1 MRILFDSFPEIA
13 QSFFIAKKLAFLL
26 KIGKISGMRKM
37 FFIFGAL
44 ALVSGSFVSA
54 QSEPVSAIKPELQPV
69 ISVDSFI
76 PAGEKVLFD
85 ATKSGLLAP
94 STGVPVYSW
103 DFGDGSR
110 MKWGGQV
117 GYEFQDPGRYTVKL
131 QLRQGQNREQ
141 VERMVTIFTRKAI
154 LISDPDFDA
163 SGLIERAGKYGIWLE
178 VIPFS
183 RSVSGVAADEQFVK
197 QLQRKESF
205 VQDADSIIFYTEN
218 SGAVQGFAQWWQ
230 SFPEEERFNPTEKFW
245 VQVSDGS
252 LSQLRKL
259 TQPGFGILQPE
270 KMLLTRPESLDVI
283 FGSDFDTV
291 ADELRARGL
300 EYEILDD
307 RASTSW
313 LLPISRMMS
322 YFVSRGVSQSVLFL
336 LLAVPF
342 ITFFIAFAR
351 QVIGVRTFGV
361 YAPLMLTLSFI
372 LLGLKFGFI
381 VFAVVLVVSYL
392 IRLLFDRVELL
403 YIPKI
408 SLLLSALSLSFFLVL
423 GVAVEFDAQINLA
436 LAVFP
441 MLVMSTVSEKFLS
454 AQSEGGLKSAVQIA
468 GETVVVSLLAYGFV
482 QWSWL
487 QNSILAFPEVII
499 LPIVGCV
506 WIGRWTGLR
515 LTEYFRF
522 SALFGDDT
530 REE

>member
-1 MRILFDSFPEIA
+1 
-13 QSFFIAKKLAFLL
+13 
-26 KIGKISGMRKM
+26 MRK
-37 FFIFGAL
+37 ILLTFGIL
-44 ALVSGSFVSA
+44 ALTSSSFVAAESVPENTI
-54 QSEPVSAIKPELQPV
+54 EPQLQPV

-85 ATKSGLLAP
+85 GTNSRLLAP
-94 STGVPVYSW
+94 SKGVPVYSW

-110 MKWGGQV
+110 MKWGAQV
-117 GYEFQDPGRYTVKL
+117 GYEFKNPGQYAVQLK
-131 QLRQGQNREQ
+131 LRQGQKREQ
-141 VERMVTIFTRKAI
+141 VERTVTIFERKAV
-154 LISDPDFDA
+154 LITDPDFDA
-163 SGLIERAGKYGIWLE
+163 SGLIEHAGKYGIWLE
-178 VIPFS
+178 VLPFS

-205 VQDADSIIFYTEN
+205 VKDSHLIMFYTEN

-230 SFPEEERFNPTEKFW
+230 SFPEEERFDPTEKSW
-245 VQVSDGS
+245 VQISTDS

-270 KMLLTRPESLDVI
+270 KMLLTRPEAIDVI
-283 FGSDFDTV
+283 FSSPFDDV
-291 ADELRARGL
+291 AEELQTRGL
-300 EYEILDD
+300 EYKMLDD
-307 RASTSW
+307 RASASW
-313 LLPISRMMS
+313 LLPISRTMS

-342 ITFFIAFAR
+342 ITFLIAFAR
-351 QVIGVRTFGV
+351 QVVGVRTFGV

-372 LLGLKFGFI
+372 LLGLKFGFV

-423 GVAVEFDAQINLA
+423 GVAIEIDAQTNLA

-468 GETVVVSLLAYGFV
+468 GETVIVSLLAFGFV
-482 QWSWL
+482 QWTWI
-487 QNSILAFPEVII
+487 QNSILAFPEII
-499 LPIVGCV
+499 LLPIIGCV

-522 SALFGDDT
+522 SALFADDS

>member
-1 MRILFDSFPEIA
+1 MRKIFLTFGVLALASVTFTAA
-13 QSFFIAKKLAFLL
+13 QSIPKET
-26 KIGKISGMRKM
+26 
-37 FFIFGAL
+37 
-44 ALVSGSFVSA
+44 V
-54 QSEPVSAIKPELQPV
+54 EPELQPV

-85 ATKSGLLAP
+85 ATNSGLLAP
-94 STGVPVYSW
+94 SIGVPVYSW

-110 MKWGGQV
+110 MKWGAQM
-117 GYEFQDPGRYTVKL
+117 GYEFKNPGRYTVRL
-131 QLRQGQNREQ
+131 QIRQGQQREQ
-141 VERMVTIFTRKAI
+141 VERTVTIFRRRAI
-154 LISDPDFDA
+154 LVSDPDFDA
-163 SGLIERAGKYGIWLE
+163 TGLIERAGKYGIWLE

-205 VQDADSIIFYTEN
+205 VKESNFVIFYTEN

-230 SFPEEERFNPTEKFW
+230 AFPVEERFDPTEKFW
-245 VQVSDGS
+245 VQVSDDS

-270 KMLLTRPESLDVI
+270 KMLLTRPEALDVL
-283 FGSDFDTV
+283 FSSEFDTV
-291 ADELRARGL
+291 ADELRTRGL
-300 EYEILDD
+300 EYKMLDD

-313 LLPISRMMS
+313 LLPISRTMT
-322 YFVSRGVSQSVLFL
+322 YFVSRGVSQSILFL

-342 ITFFIAFAR
+342 ITFLIAFAR

-372 LLGLKFGFI
+372 LLGLNFGFV

-408 SLLLSALSLSFFLVL
+408 SLLLSALALSFFLVL
-423 GVAVEFDAQINLA
+423 GVAVQLDAQTNLA

-468 GETVVVSLLAYGFV
+468 GETVVVSLLAFAFV
-482 QWSWL
+482 QWSWV
-487 QNSILAFPEVII
+487 QNSILAFPEII
-499 LPIVGCV
+499 LLPIIGCV

-522 SALFGDDT
+522 SALFGDDS

>member
-1 MRILFDSFPEIA
+1 M
-13 QSFFIAKKLAFLL
+13 
-26 KIGKISGMRKM
+26 
-37 FFIFGAL
+37 
-44 ALVSGSFVSA
+44 
-54 QSEPVSAIKPELQPV
+54 
-69 ISVDSFI
+69 
-76 PAGEKVLFD
+76 
-85 ATKSGLLAP
+85 
-94 STGVPVYSW
+94 
-103 DFGDGSR
+103 
-110 MKWGGQV
+110 
-117 GYEFQDPGRYTVKL
+117 
-131 QLRQGQNREQ
+131 
-141 VERMVTIFTRKAI
+141 
-154 LISDPDFDA
+154 
-163 SGLIERAGKYGIWLE
+163 
-178 VIPFS
+178 
-183 RSVSGVAADEQFVK
+183 
-197 QLQRKESF
+197 
-205 VQDADSIIFYTEN
+205 
-218 SGAVQGFAQWWQ
+218 
-230 SFPEEERFNPTEKFW
+230 
-245 VQVSDGS
+245 
-252 LSQLRKL
+252 
-259 TQPGFGILQPE
+259 
-270 KMLLTRPESLDVI
+270 
-283 FGSDFDTV
+283 
-291 ADELRARGL
+291 
-300 EYEILDD
+300 LDD

-313 LLPISRMMS
+313 LLPISRTMS

-342 ITFFIAFAR
+342 ITFLIAFAR

-372 LLGLKFGFI
+372 LLGLKFGFV

-423 GVAVEFDAQINLA
+423 GVAVEFDAQTNLA

-468 GETVVVSLLAYGFV
+468 GETVIVSLLAYAFV

>member
-1 MRILFDSFPEIA
+1 MTSNSFLETA
-13 QSFFIAKKLAFLL
+13 QTFFIAKKLAFFL
-26 KIGKISGMRKM
+26 KIGKIDAMRK
-37 FFIFGAL
+37 IFLTFGVFAL
-44 ALVSGSFVSA
+44 MSA
-54 QSEPVSAIKPELQPV
+54 TLATAQTVTQETIEPELQPI
-69 ISVDSFI
+69 ISVDPFI

-85 ATKSGLLAP
+85 GTNSRLLAP
-94 STGVPVYSW
+94 SKGVPVYSW

-110 MKWGGQV
+110 MKWGAQV
-117 GYEFQDPGRYTVKL
+117 GYEFENPGRYTVQLK
-131 QLRQGQNREQ
+131 LRQGQKREQ
-141 VERMVTIFTRKAI
+141 VERSVTIFKQKAI
-154 LISDPDFDA
+154 LVSDPDFDA

-178 VIPFS
+178 IIPFS

-205 VQDADSIIFYTEN
+205 VKESDFIMFYTEN
-218 SGAVQGFAQWWQ
+218 AGAVQGFAQWWQ
-230 SFPEEERFNPTEKFW
+230 SFPEEDRFNPAEKSW
-245 VQVSDGS
+245 VQISDDS

-283 FGSDFDTV
+283 FSSEFDDV
-291 ADELRARGL
+291 ADELKARGL
-300 EYEILDD
+300 EYKMLDD
-307 RASTSW
+307 RASASW
-313 LLPISRMMS
+313 LLPISRTMS

-372 LLGLKFGFI
+372 LLGLKFGFV

-423 GVAVEFDAQINLA
+423 GVAIEIDAQTNLA

-468 GETVVVSLLAYGFV
+468 GETVIVSLLAFGFV

-487 QNSILAFPEVII
+487 QNSILAFPEIII
-499 LPIVGCV
+499 LPIIGCV

-522 SALFGDDT
+522 SALFSDDS